1 MSILVNNSDSDS
13 EDNDSFHSFNQS
25 EPSWEDLSLS
35 FSESDCDS
43 AADFESGS
51 EHETSM
57 ENVVT
62 TASGIWFPCST

>member
-1 MSILVNNSDSDS
+1 MSILLNNSDSDS